1 MTTYRENLIDRM
13 ISLYGYEDPIII
25 EFAKLCENWPQT
37 ERYDTYLRVMVE
49 SHEDYCKL
57 GLDK

>member
-1 MTTYRENLIDRM
+1 MTTYRESLIDRM
-13 ISLYGYEDPIII
+13 INLYGYENPIVI
-25 EFAKLCENWPQT
+25 EFAKLCENWPQA